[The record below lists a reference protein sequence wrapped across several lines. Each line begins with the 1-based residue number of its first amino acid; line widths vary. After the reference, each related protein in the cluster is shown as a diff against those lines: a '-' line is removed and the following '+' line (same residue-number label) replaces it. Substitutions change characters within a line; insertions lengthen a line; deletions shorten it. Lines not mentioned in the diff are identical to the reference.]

1 MVLNHLQWNI
11 STVNPLDFVDHLLIQ
26 SKILNLT
33 ESQLDQIKEK
43 IENILVLAV
52 TNYEFS
58 YLNPSL
64 LAGSAIHLVLS
75 RIIQENPKIQ
85 ESIKSI
91 AKSIKS
97 TVSDIQRCSTQLE
110 ECVPNY
116 LLRLTEIS
124 AEMNTESQI
133 SKSHSDY
140 GSSISSSAEDLPNEM
155 NDSCILVS

>member
-11 STVNPLDFVDHLLIQ
+11 STVNPLDFLDHILIRT
-26 SKILNLT
+26 IPPNLT
-33 ESQLDQIKEK
+33 ELQIEELKER

-52 TNYEFS
+52 TNYTFS

-75 RIIQENPKIQ
+75 RITTENPLIQE
-85 ESIKSI
+85 SI
-91 AKSIKS
+91 AKSIKT

-116 LLRLTEIS
+116 LLRITETHVKV
-124 AEMNTESQI
+124 AEI
-133 SKSHSDY
+133 FW
-140 GSSISSSAEDLPNEM
+140 
-155 NDSCILVS
+155 